1 MKDWFRDNLKLGDK
15 LIGSYDDRK
24 DEYNITIKGDTIAKT
39 VTFREDVKG
48 WVSFKSFTP
57 ENAISCA
64 NEYYTFKDGNIW
76 KHHDELVDRNTFY
89 NQNLVPSSVEVIFNE
104 VPGSVKS
111 FKTVNYEG
119 SQAKVCLLY
128 TSPSPRDS

>member
-1 MKDWFRDNLKLGDK
+1 MKDWFRDKLKLGDK

-24 DEYNITIKGDTIAKT
+24 DEYNITIQGDTIAKT
-39 VTFREDVKG
+39 VSFKEDVKG

-64 NEYYTFKDGNIW
+64 NEYYTFKNGNIW
-76 KHHDELVDRNTFY
+76 KHHDETVDRNTFY
-89 NQNLVPSSVEVIFNE
+89 GTDQQNYNNTSIEVIFTE

-111 FKTVNYEG
+111 FKTVN
-119 SQAKVCLLY
+119 
-128 TSPSPRDS
+128 